1 MKNLT
6 KKLLLATCLTATL
19 GSASFAAEEAAVSPI
34 SANIT
39 IANDYVWRG
48 LTQTGNDEAI
58 QGGIDWDAGNG
69 FAAGIWGSNVDFGG
83 AQSEFDL
90 YASYGG
96 EVDDFGYEVGYIAY
110 RYPGS
115 VGNDFNE
122 AYIGGSYAG
131 ANLTYY
137 AGLDNFSDGGAK
149 VEDYLEISYD
159 LPIKE
164 FDVSVLYGDYKNGYD
179 YYGIGIGQ
187 SFSGLDFGLNYTK
200 TNPDDGGDGESNTVF
215 SISKSF

>member
-1 MKNLT
+1 MKNKT
-6 KKLLLATCLTATL
+6 KKILLALSLTATFSSVSL
-19 GSASFAAEEAAVSPI
+19 AEEEAVSPI
-34 SANIT
+34 SANVT
-39 IANDYVWRG
+39 IASEYVWRG
-48 LTQTGNDEAI
+48 LTQTDGEPAI
-58 QGGIDWDAGNG
+58 QGGFDYAHESG

-90 YASYGG
+90 YASYSG
-96 EVDDFGYEVGYIAY
+96 EMNDFGYEVGYIAY

-137 AGLDNFSDGGAK
+137 AGLGDFSDGGAEVDDY
-149 VEDYLEISYD
+149 VEVSYD
-159 LPIKE
+159 LPIE
-164 FDVSVLYGDYKNGYD
+164 GVDVSVLYGDYDNSHN
-179 YYGIGIGQ
+179 YYGVGIGK
-187 SFSGLDFGLNYTK
+187 SFGGIDFALNYTD
-200 TNPDDGGDGESNTVF
+200 TDPDNGTSGESNTVL